1 MSIKLIEMKI
11 KLFVGLVFSSL
22 VAFSQEKV
30 TNPNPHSAYPIDE
43 ADIQYKTKIW
53 RKMDLKEKINQPFFS
68 NNNEISKFLIE
79 GVKQGLL
86 KPYKNDSLKVVL
98 TSEEFTERMKNKG
111 IVIEAEFSD
120 AEKAA
125 GLGGKSS
132 STKSSSSSEGVDDG
146 WGGGTPSKENANSE
160 EVKSG
165 DKSLEVAPS
174 EDFNYLPKD
183 LTILE
188 IREDAIIDKKRSRLY
203 FDIQSLTLK
212 APASQSSGT
221 GIEEEVASFSFKEVH
236 EYFKNRKD
244 CVWFNPNNEMQHRN
258 MADAFDL
265 RFFTAPI
272 IKKGNGA
279 DQFISDE
286 RGMTAQKALLKSQKL
301 EQQLQDKEAEMWEN

>member
-1 MSIKLIEMKI
+1 MKI
-11 KLFVGLVFSSL
+11 TLFVGLVLCSFIS
-22 VAFSQEKV
+22 FSQEKES
-30 TNPNPHSAYPIDE
+30 NPNPHSAYPIVD

-79 GVKQGLL
+79 GVRLGLL
-86 KPYKNDSLKVVL
+86 KPYKNDSLKTVL
-98 TSEEFTERMKNKG
+98 TSQEFAERMRNKG
-111 IVIEAEFSD
+111 IVIAAEYSD

-132 STKSSSSSEGVDDG
+132 STKSSGSNEGADDG
-146 WGGGTPSKENANSE
+146 WGGAPTKETPKAGDDKSND
-160 EVKSG
+160 SG
-165 DKSLEVAPS
+165 DNSGSS
-174 EDFNYLPKD
+174 EDYDYLPKD
-183 LTILE
+183 LTLLE
-188 IREDAIIDKKRSRLY
+188 IREDVIIDRKRSRLY

-212 APASQSSGT
+212 APASESSGT

-279 DQFISDE
+279 DKFITDE
-286 RGMTAQKALLKSQKL
+286 QGMTAQKALIKSLKL
-301 EQQLQDKEAEMWEN
+301 EQQIQDKEAEMWEN

>member
-1 MSIKLIEMKI
+1 MKI
-11 KLFVGLVFSSL
+11 TLFVGLVLCSFVS
-22 VAFSQEKV
+22 FSQEKGS
-30 TNPNPHSAYPIDE
+30 NPNPHSAYPIVD

-79 GVKQGLL
+79 GVRLGLL
-86 KPYKNDSLKVVL
+86 KPYKNDSLKTVL
-98 TSEEFTERMKNKG
+98 TSEEFAERMRNKG
-111 IVIEAEFSD
+111 IVIAAEYSD

-132 STKSSSSSEGVDDG
+132 STKSSGSNEGADDG
-146 WGGGTPSKENANSE
+146 WGGAPTKETP
-160 EVKSG
+160 KSG
-165 DKSLEVAPS
+165 DDKSKDSGDNSGSS
-174 EDFNYLPKD
+174 EDYDYLPKD
-183 LTILE
+183 LTLLE
-188 IREDAIIDKKRSRLY
+188 IREDVIIDRKRSRLY

-212 APASQSSGT
+212 APASESSGT

-279 DQFISDE
+279 DKFITDE
-286 RGMTAQKALLKSQKL
+286 QGMTAQKALIKSLKL
-301 EQQLQDKEAEMWEN
+301 EQQIQDKEAEMWEN